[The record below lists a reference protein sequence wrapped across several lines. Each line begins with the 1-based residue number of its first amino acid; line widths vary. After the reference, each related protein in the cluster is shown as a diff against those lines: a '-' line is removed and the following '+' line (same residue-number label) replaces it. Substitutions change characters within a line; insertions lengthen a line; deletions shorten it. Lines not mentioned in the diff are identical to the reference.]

1 MCVLQAF
8 VKTSKSGE
16 HMLNQPTLASM
27 HSTCQEQYTRHPFM
41 YKTVYIIPEKRFAR
55 IVGVNDAGT
64 HYYVEVN
71 SEAHGQLHA
80 GQHLVQTY
88 VLSSSL
94 ILSR

>member
-1 MCVLQAF
+1 M
-8 VKTSKSGE
+8 KTSKSDE

-27 HSTCQEQYTRHPFM
+27 HLTCQEKYTRHPYM
-41 YKTVYIIPEKRFAR
+41 YKIVYIIPEKRFAR

-64 HYYVEVN
+64 HYYVELK

-88 VLSSSL
+88 VLPFSL
-94 ILSR
+94 ILPR